1 LVFRLSYVFAEAYRG
16 FRRNLLLAGSM
27 VIIVAISLTLFGIA
41 LLAGKQVSLFGGFW
55 ANKIQVSV
63 FLAKGVT
70 REKNPDQVAS
80 IERQLRTPPLSN
92 VIDQGPEGIQ
102 FETQAQAY
110 QRFKEQFKDSPDMVR
125 NVTQDAL
132 PESFRIKLKNPN
144 DRAAVS
150 LIHDTFCFGTF
161 NTQGHEN
168 CQPGIDSVV
177 DQRQLVERLFAV
189 LNMLKNSF
197 FVLAG
202 VLGAAAVVLIAVTV
216 RVAAF
221 ARRRETQIMKLVGAS
236 NTYIRLP
243 FLAEGVV
250 AGLLGT
256 GVAFALLGGGMYYLN
271 RIRSQVVIFQFL
283 PVAGMHEYYSACVVL
298 LVLGVTASALASL
311 LALRKYV
318 RV

>member
-1 LVFRLSYVFAEAYRG
+1 LVFRLSYIFAEAYRG

-55 ANKIQVSV
+55 SDKIEVSI
-63 FLAKGVT
+63 FLSKNVT
-70 REKNPDQVAS
+70 ADQQAS
-80 IERQLRTPPLSN
+80 IKRQILALPVVDPSG
-92 VIDQGPEGIQ
+92 VFYESQHDAFI
-102 FETQAQAY
+102 
-110 QRFKEQFKDSPDMVR
+110 RFKQQFRDSPDMVR
-125 NVTQDAL
+125 NVNESAL
-132 PESFRIKLKNPN
+132 PQSFRIKLKNPN
-144 DRAAVS
+144 DPSQVALV
-150 LIHDTFCFGTF
+150 HDSFCQSTFDS
-161 NTQGHEN
+161 QGREN
-168 CQPGIDSVV
+168 CNPGIDSVV
-177 DQRQLVERLFAV
+177 DQRQLVERLFAI

-197 FVLAG
+197 FVLAA

-243 FLAEGVV
+243 FLAEGVA

-256 GVAFALLGGGMYYLN
+256 AVAFGLLGGGMYYLN

-283 PVAGMHEYYSACVVL
+283 PVAGIHEYYSACIVL
-298 LVLGVTASALASL
+298 LVLGVVASALASL

>member
-1 LVFRLSYVFAEAYRG
+1 LVFRFSYILAEAYRG

-55 ANKIQVSV
+55 SGKIQVSI
-63 FLAKGVT
+63 FLAKNVT
-70 REKNPDQVAS
+70 IEKNPDQVAS
-80 IERQLRTPPLSN
+80 IKQQIRALN
-92 VIDQGPEGIQ
+92 VADPGPEGIQ
-102 FETQAQAY
+102 FETQPQAF
-110 QRFKEQFKDSPDMVR
+110 QRFKDQFKDSPDMVR
-125 NVTQDAL
+125 NVTPDAL

-144 DRAAVS
+144 DPNEVA
-150 LIHDTFCFGTF
+150 LIHDNFCKSTF
-161 NTQGHEN
+161 NAQGHEICN
-168 CQPGIDSVV
+168 PGIDSVV
-177 DQRQLVERLFAV
+177 DQRQLVERLFAI

-197 FVLAG
+197 FVLAA
-202 VLGAAAVVLIAVTV
+202 VLGTAAVVLIAVTV

-256 GVAFALLGGGMYYLN
+256 GIAFGLLGGGMYYLN
-271 RIRSQVVIFQFL
+271 RIRGQVVIFQFL
-283 PVAGMHEYYSACVVL
+283 PVAGMHEYYSACVIL